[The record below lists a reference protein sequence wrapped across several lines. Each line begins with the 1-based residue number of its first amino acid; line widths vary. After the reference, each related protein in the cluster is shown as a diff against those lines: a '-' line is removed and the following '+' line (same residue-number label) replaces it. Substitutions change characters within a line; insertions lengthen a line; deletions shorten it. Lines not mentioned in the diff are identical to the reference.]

1 MNESSLFNET
11 QPIKQSS
18 NYPMLNNNNPE
29 DQSDFPQINSSSRYM
44 KIAIKYKLPPNFSSI
59 FKITKLGNSYGFCP
73 DVNGDSNILIG
84 PHWPFFIITFTSLSF
99 FLYLFNKYYI
109 ITVDILVL
117 IYIERLF
124 YIMWAITYII
134 TSLKNPGYPKTLKN
148 PGYPKTNLESIRG
161 SKQMSY
167 CDKCELWY
175 RPKSKTY
182 HCKKC
187 DVCIEGHRFHCVITG
202 HCIGRKN
209 KKEFYIFVMLS
220 ILIIFYLSTI
230 YYFNNKKSEKNK

>member
-18 NYPMLNNNNPE
+18 NYPMLTNNNPE

-109 ITVDILVL
+109 ITADILVL

-124 YIMWAITYII
+124 YIMWAITFII
-134 TSLKNPGYPKTLKN
+134 TSLKN

>member
-18 NYPMLNNNNPE
+18 NYPMLSNNNPE

-109 ITVDILVL
+109 ITADILIL

-124 YIMWAITYII
+124 YIMWAITFII
-134 TSLKNPGYPKTLKN
+134 TSLKN

>member
-18 NYPMLNNNNPE
+18 NYPMLSNNNPE

-84 PHWPFFIITFTSLSF
+84 PHWPFFIITFTSISF

-109 ITVDILVL
+109 ITADILVL

-134 TSLKNPGYPKTLKN
+134 TSLKN

-182 HCKKC
+182 HCKRC

>member
-1 MNESSLFNET
+1 MNESNLFNET
-11 QPIKQSS
+11 QPIKSS
-18 NYPMLNNNNPE
+18 PNYPILNNNNTD
-29 DQSDFPQINSSSRYM
+29 DQSEYPQINSRSTYM

-59 FKITKLGNSYGFCP
+59 FKISKIGNSYGFCP

-84 PHWPFFIITFTSLSF
+84 PHWYIFLITFAF
-99 FLYLFNKYYI
+99 FSTLLYFFNKYYI
-109 ITVDILVL
+109 IPSNILIL
-117 IYIERLF
+117 IYIERMF
-124 YIMWAITYII
+124 YIMWATTYTL
-134 TSLKNPGYPKTLKN
+134 TSIKN

-187 DVCIEGHRFHCVITG
+187 DHRYHCFITG

-209 KKEFYIFVMLS
+209 KKEFYIFIMLS
-220 ILIIFYLSTI
+220 ILYIFYLSTI
-230 YYFNNKKSEKNK
+230 YYFNNKKSENKK

>member
-18 NYPMLNNNNPE
+18 NYPMLTNNNPE

-109 ITVDILVL
+109 ITADILVL

-124 YIMWAITYII
+124 YIMWAITFII
-134 TSLKNPGYPKTLKN
+134 TSLKN

-187 DVCIEGHRFHCVITG
+187 DVCIEGHRFHCAITG

>member
-18 NYPMLNNNNPE
+18 NYPMLTNNNPE

-73 DVNGDSNILIG
+73 DVNGDPNILIG

-109 ITVDILVL
+109 ITADILVL

-134 TSLKNPGYPKTLKN
+134 TSLKN

>member
-18 NYPMLNNNNPE
+18 NYPMLTNNNPE

-109 ITVDILVL
+109 ITADILVL

-134 TSLKNPGYPKTLKN
+134 TSLKN

-230 YYFNNKKSEKNK
+230 YYFNYKKSEKNK

>member
-18 NYPMLNNNNPE
+18 NYPMLTNNNPE

-84 PHWPFFIITFTSLSF
+84 PHWPFSIITFTSLSF

-109 ITVDILVL
+109 ITADILVL

-134 TSLKNPGYPKTLKN
+134 TSLKN

>member
-18 NYPMLNNNNPE
+18 NYPMLTNNNTE

-84 PHWPFFIITFTSLSF
+84 PHWPFFIITFTSISF

-109 ITVDILVL
+109 ITADILVL

-134 TSLKNPGYPKTLKN
+134 TSLKN

>member
-18 NYPMLNNNNPE
+18 NYPMLTNNNPE

-109 ITVDILVL
+109 ITADILVL

-134 TSLKNPGYPKTLKN
+134 TSLKN

-220 ILIIFYLSTI
+220 ILLIFYLSTI

>member
-18 NYPMLNNNNPE
+18 NYPMLTNNNTE
-29 DQSDFPQINSSSRYM
+29 DQSDYPQINSSSRYM

-109 ITVDILVL
+109 ITADILVL

-134 TSLKNPGYPKTLKN
+134 TSLKN

-187 DVCIEGHRFHCVITG
+187 DVCIEGHRFHCMITG

>member
-18 NYPMLNNNNPE
+18 NYPMLTNNNPE

-44 KIAIKYKLPPNFSSI
+44 KIAIKYKLPPNFSSV

-109 ITVDILVL
+109 ITADILVL

-134 TSLKNPGYPKTLKN
+134 TSLKN